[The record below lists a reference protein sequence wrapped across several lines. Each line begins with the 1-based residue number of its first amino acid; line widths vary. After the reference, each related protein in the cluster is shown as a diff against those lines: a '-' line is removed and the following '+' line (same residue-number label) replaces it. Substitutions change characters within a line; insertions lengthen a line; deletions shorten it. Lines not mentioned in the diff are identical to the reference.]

1 MEGEA
6 LARLELQ
13 AFWEPAQELG
23 RGCGE
28 SGSCRVSPT
37 YCSGSE
43 VWDQENMLEKKAF
56 EIAVLS
62 EAVRKGT
69 KPS

>member
-13 AFWEPAQELG
+13 AFWEPAQGLG

-43 VWDQENMLEKKAF
+43 VWDQENMLGKKKKKKHLKLQF
-56 EIAVLS
+56 YQKL
-62 EAVRKGT
+62 
-69 KPS
+69 

>member
-6 LARLELQ
+6 LAGLELQ
-13 AFWEPAQELG
+13 AFWEPAQGLG

-28 SGSCRVSPT
+28 SGPRRVSPT

-43 VWDQENMLEKKAF
+43 VWDQENMLEKEAF

-62 EAVRKGT
+62 EAVRKGA